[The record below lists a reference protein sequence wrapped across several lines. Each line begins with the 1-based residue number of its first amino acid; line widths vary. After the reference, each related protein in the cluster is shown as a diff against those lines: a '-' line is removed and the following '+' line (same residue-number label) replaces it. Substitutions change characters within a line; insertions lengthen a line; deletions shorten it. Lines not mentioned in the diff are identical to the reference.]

1 MSELDYMDLEIL
13 YQAKKSKNGISPEAV
28 SQQDVFTPGIWEL
41 VDKFASM
48 QEKNLLTKNKEGLFV
63 LTKNGINTFWD
74 IESPLWLN
82 LLKLLRVKP
91 LADIECARYLEE
103 YIPAVQQ
110 ALEMIRKKGYIMMSQ
125 LRKEEKLLKMFE
137 ILPEGVEQIT
147 KLKKKDMFVV
157 KSGDKLVV
165 ELDDGDGILYE
176 IIDDLINPL
185 RMIKTLSE
193 DEIKKYKQTL

>member
-1 MSELDYMDLEIL
+1 MDLEIL

-41 VDKFASM
+41 VDKFASL

-91 LADIECARYLEE
+91 LADTECARYLEE

-110 ALEMIRKKGYIMMSQ
+110 ALEIIRKKGYIMMSQ

-147 KLKKKDMFVV
+147 KLRKKGMFVV

-176 IIDDLINPL
+176 IIEDLVNPL
-185 RMIKTLSE
+185 RMVKTLSK

>member
-1 MSELDYMDLEIL
+1 MDLEIL

-41 VDKFASM
+41 IDKFASL
-48 QEKNLLTKNKEGLFV
+48 QEKILLTKNKEGLFV

-82 LLKLLRVKP
+82 LLKLLHVKP
-91 LADIECARYLEE
+91 LADTECARYLEE

-110 ALEMIRKKGYIMMSQ
+110 ALEMIRKKGYVMMSQ

-147 KLKKKDMFVV
+147 KLRKKGMFVV

-176 IIDDLINPL
+176 IIDDLVNPL
-185 RMIKTLSE
+185 RMVKTLSK

>member
-1 MSELDYMDLEIL
+1 MDLEIL

-41 VDKFASM
+41 IDKFASL

-91 LADIECARYLEE
+91 LADTECARYLEE

-110 ALEMIRKKGYIMMSQ
+110 ALEMIRKRGYVMMSQ

-137 ILPEGVEQIT
+137 ILPEGFEQIT
-147 KLKKKDMFVV
+147 KLRKKSMFIV

-176 IIDDLINPL
+176 IIEDLVNPL
-185 RMIKTLSE
+185 RMVKTLSK

>member
-1 MSELDYMDLEIL
+1 MDLEIL
-13 YQAKKSKNGISPEAV
+13 YQAKSKNGISPEAV

-41 VDKFASM
+41 VDKFASL

-82 LLKLLRVKP
+82 LLKLLRVKA
-91 LADIECARYLEE
+91 LADTECARYLEE

-110 ALEMIRKKGYIMMSQ
+110 ALEMIRKKGYVMMSQ

-147 KLKKKDMFVV
+147 KLRKKGMFVV

-176 IIDDLINPL
+176 IIDDLVNPL
-185 RMIKTLSE
+185 RMVKTLSK

>member
-1 MSELDYMDLEIL
+1 MDLEIL
-13 YQAKKSKNGISPEAV
+13 YQTKKSKNGISPEAV

-41 VDKFASM
+41 VDKFASL

-82 LLKLLRVKP
+82 LLKLLRVKA
-91 LADIECARYLEE
+91 LADTECARYLEE

-110 ALEMIRKKGYIMMSQ
+110 ALEMIRKKGYVMMSQ

-147 KLKKKDMFVV
+147 KLRKKGMFVV

-165 ELDDGDGILYE
+165 ELDDGEGILYE
-176 IIDDLINPL
+176 IIDDLVNPL
-185 RMIKTLSE
+185 RMIKTLSK

>member
-1 MSELDYMDLEIL
+1 MDLEIL
-13 YQAKKSKNGISPEAV
+13 YQAKSKNGISPEAV

-41 VDKFASM
+41 VDKFASL

-91 LADIECARYLEE
+91 LADTECARYLEE

-147 KLKKKDMFVV
+147 KLRKKGMFVV

-176 IIDDLINPL
+176 IIEDLVNPL
-185 RMIKTLSE
+185 RMVKTLSK